1 MRAVIYM
8 FLGFIFISLGAYNLY
23 SGYELNS
30 PYIAGFGFAAIIVGA
45 MMAMYGISQ
54 SRKKTKNMT
63 QKNPINSY
71 KNDPAER
78 EPDGAIEIH
87 SIIQSMGVVA
97 VADKRV
103 RDEEV
108 ETIASIYEEM
118 LGMKIRNEEVREIL
132 QDADLMPF
140 HKSKLESP
148 TGVELQLYQLEA
160 KGKAKAVVHLN
171 HGMSE
176 HIGRIAHDH
185 RGHGLT
191 TAQDAP
197 LGTFAKSDGL
207 AKVIADIDAVNTKAK
222 DELLHSP
229 FRKNRS
235 QRLVEFGRRWRIAL
249 GCLRLLIK
257 NRAHVQR
264 F

>member
-132 QDADLMPF
+132 QDFDDHF
-140 HKSKLESP
+140 DIEQRLERNRSFISP
-148 TGVELQLYQLEA
+148 TMKRTIIQSCQKVMVSDLEI
-160 KGKAKAVVHLN
+160 VR
-171 HGMSE
+171 SE
-176 HIGRIAHDH
+176 ENRIMEIGR
-185 RGHGLT
+185 
-191 TAQDAP
+191 
-197 LGTFAKSDGL
+197 
-207 AKVIADIDAVNTKAK
+207 
-222 DELLHSP
+222 
-229 FRKNRS
+229 
-235 QRLVEFGRRWRIAL
+235 AL
-249 GCLRLLIK
+249 GFSDPEIRSIIESTPT
-257 NRAHVQR
+257 
-264 F
+264 